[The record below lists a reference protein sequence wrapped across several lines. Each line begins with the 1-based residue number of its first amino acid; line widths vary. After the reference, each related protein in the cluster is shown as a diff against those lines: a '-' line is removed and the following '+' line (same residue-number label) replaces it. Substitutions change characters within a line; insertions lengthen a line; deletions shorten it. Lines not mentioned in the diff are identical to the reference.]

1 MDFRKHLAILGPLI
15 LTSDL
20 LLLLGGEI
28 VGDVERLSDLLGGF
42 ALDHVGDGLASDVK
56 EGLDVKIVRGLWE
69 DVSLVLL
76 NGRTKVAYQDDLKE
90 HLLVNLH
97 KLLIPLLDICG
108 LFAGVGIIVDGG
120 RRIVLVVLAPFNDLF
135 KDRLIDL
142 SEM

>member
-1 MDFRKHLAILGPLI
+1 MSFKKHLAILGPLI
-15 LTSDL
+15 LPSDL

-28 VGDVERLSDLLGGF
+28 VGDVERLSDLLGRL

-56 EGLDVKIVRGLWE
+56 EGLDVEIVRGLWE
-69 DVSLVLL
+69 DISFVLL
-76 NGRTKVAYQDDLKE
+76 NGGTKVTYQDDLKE

-120 RRIVLVVLAPFNDLF
+120 RRIILVVLAPFNDLL

-142 SEM
+142 RSM

>member
-120 RRIVLVVLAPFNDLF
+120 RRIVLVVLAPFDDLLQ
-135 KDRLIDL
+135 D
-142 SEM
+142 